1 MGKMLMFDNSFRGN
15 ATRISQL
22 AKDELRPAKDIAVYW
37 IEHVL
42 RHNGTKHL
50 QLSSKKMPFYQRWL
64 LDVIFV
70 LVAVVFNILLLIYAI
85 FYCLIGKCFK
95 KSEKIKVKTN

>member
-1 MGKMLMFDNSFRGN
+1 MYYKNSVRGN

-22 AKDELRPAKDIAVYW
+22 ARDELRPAKDVAVYW

-64 LDVIFV
+64 LDVIFFLLAV
-70 LVAVVFNILLLIYAI
+70 LFIVLLLIYAI
-85 FYCLIGKCFK
+85 CYFLIAKCFK
-95 KSEKIKVKTN
+95 QTKKIKIN